1 MAHQVFRPIFVKQQL
16 VLDRRGWVY
25 YLILNENAAQRWG
38 EVLEARPDE
47 RFFQVVSDHVKAY
60 VEEGKMP
67 PPEIETAIMNAADDY
82 LEGRDITLRAG
93 DYIALQ
99 SYARGKYKA
108 A

>member
-1 MAHQVFRPIFVKQQL
+1 
-16 VLDRRGWVY
+16 
-25 YLILNENAAQRWG
+25 
-38 EVLEARPDE
+38 
-47 RFFQVVSDHVKAY
+47 VKAY